1 MGLALKV
8 RLKTN
13 MKPSTVLSTVAS
25 VCIALELS
33 IYVSESIQTPLNYHP
48 ESLSNSDVSLPQK
61 TGLGTSICLFHH

>member
-8 RLKTN
+8 RLKTH

-33 IYVSESIQTPLNYHP
+33 ICVSESIQTPLNYHP
-48 ESLSNSDVSLPQK
+48 ER
-61 TGLGTSICLFHH
+61 